1 MVLRTSYSFEFFPPK
16 DVEGEERLWAAI
28 EGLKSI
34 APDFVSVT
42 YGAGGST
49 RDRSIRIAQEIT
61 QRTGI
66 STVAH
71 LTCVGS
77 TRAELLSI
85 LQSYKDAG
93 ITSILALRG
102 DPTGGPSAP
111 WVPTENG
118 LNHAD
123 ELVQLAADFGG
134 FSIGV
139 AAFPDGHPASGGD
152 FEKDVDVLIRKEQ
165 LGATFATTQFFF
177 EAHRYTQLVEKL
189 EARGSKLTI
198 IPGILPV
205 TNVKLLQ
212 FTDAKVSL
220 DVAGNPAMAAKLIG
234 VILGGQWVSNL
245 FIAGLALSV
254 LDTGSTPAQLAK
266 LGLDSSMFVGMA
278 GSSGNKDFY
287 NLVYKNVYGV
297 LPDAATLQ
305 SALAQLDS
313 GAKTQ
318 ADMVLQMLDTSQ
330 NLKNIDLVGI
340 QLHGFDYLS

>member
-1 MVLRTSYSFEFFPPK
+1 VVLRTSYSFEFFPPK

-49 RDRSIRIAQEIT
+49 RDRSIRIAREIT

-77 TRAELLSI
+77 TREELLSI
-85 LQSYKDAG
+85 LQSYKVAG

-102 DPTGGPSAP
+102 DPAGGPSAP

-123 ELVQLAADFGG
+123 ELVQLAAEFGG
-134 FSIGV
+134 FTIGV
-139 AAFPDGHPASGGD
+139 AAFPDGHPASHGD
-152 FEKDVDVLIRKEQ
+152 FDRDVEVLIRKEQ

-177 EAHRYTQLVEKL
+177 EASRYIQLVEKL
-189 EARGSKLTI
+189 KARGSKLTI

-205 TNVKLLQ
+205 TNVKLLHRMAELGGTPIPSHIADA
-212 FTDAKVSL
+212 FTKVENDPHAVRSLGVEIATSLCKELLAAGAPGLHFYTMNSSTATQEIYRKLNDAK
-220 DVAGNPAMAAKLIG
+220 
-234 VILGGQWVSNL
+234 
-245 FIAGLALSV
+245 
-254 LDTGSTPAQLAK
+254 
-266 LGLDSSMFVGMA
+266 
-278 GSSGNKDFY
+278 
-287 NLVYKNVYGV
+287 
-297 LPDAATLQ
+297 
-305 SALAQLDS
+305 
-313 GAKTQ
+313 
-318 ADMVLQMLDTSQ
+318 
-330 NLKNIDLVGI
+330 
-340 QLHGFDYLS
+340 